1 MTDLLHF
8 DQTSALHALRVNQ
21 GRMQEHLALHRGN
34 IDIFAEQLAEGSFP
48 GFSIVRQHDDLVL
61 IDDWARDVR
70 KRFKHLVIVGMGGAS
85 LGAHVLAGFS
95 TPARGEKP
103 TLHFLSNPDP
113 VVIETLCRDLPLK
126 DTALLAVS
134 KSGETLET
142 LLSTGLILDA
152 MTEANV
158 SASNR
163 AWALTKNGATP
174 LAHMVQGQGGGLIRH
189 EPDMVGRYSV
199 FSNVGLLPGVLAG
212 IEGRELRKGAQDAL
226 NSFTEAPVAHPA
238 TQQAAGS
245 VLALGEGFRAEVMMP
260 YGQQLALVGDWWA
273 QLWAESLGKEGRGTT
288 PVRAVGPAD
297 QHSQLQLYADGPN
310 DKLHTF
316 ITVKP
321 KTAGATP
328 LSGTMA
334 SLAGKRELN
343 GLTADGLLHTQAT
356 ATAASLTQLK
366 RPVRMITLPNRS
378 HQSLGA
384 LLMHLMLTTVTAG
397 IMWRVN
403 PFDQP
408 AVEDS
413 KTRTRSLLLGG
424 GQHG

>member
-1 MTDLLHF
+1 MNNLLQF
-8 DQTSALHALRVNQ
+8 DQTKTLEALRVNDA
-21 GRMQEHLALHRGN
+21 RLKEHLDLHRGN
-34 IDIFAEQLAEGSFP
+34 LEIFAEQLGEGKFP

-61 IDDWARDVR
+61 IDDWAKDVR
-70 KRFKHLVIVGMGGAS
+70 RRFKHLILVGMGGSS
-85 LGAHVLAGFS
+85 LGGSVLAGFS

-103 TLHFLSNPDP
+103 TLHFVNNPDP
-113 VVIETLCRDLPLK
+113 EVIETLCRDLPLK

-134 KSGETLET
+134 KSGGTLET
-142 LLSTGLILDA
+142 LLTTGLFLDA
-152 MTEANV
+152 MAEANV
-158 SASNR
+158 SASGR
-163 AWALTKNGATP
+163 CWALTRNGATP

-212 IEGRELRKGAQDAL
+212 IGGRELRKGALETL
-226 NSFTEAPVAHPA
+226 NSFIENPTGHPA
-238 TQQAAGS
+238 ALQAAGS

-273 QLWAESLGKEGRGTT
+273 QLWAESLGKDGRGTT

-310 DKLHTF
+310 DKLYTF
-316 ITVKP
+316 ISVKP
-321 KTAGATP
+321 KKTGGTP

-343 GLTADGLLHTQAT
+343 GLTADTLLHTQAC
-356 ATAASLTQLK
+356 ATAASLAGLK

-378 HQSLGA
+378 HRSLGA
-384 LLMHLMLTTVTAG
+384 LLMHLMLTTVNAG

-413 KTRTRSLLLGG
+413 KNRTHAMLQGG
-424 GQHG
+424 AHG